1 MSADSLALT
10 RKNAS
15 EDIRKL
21 AEEHLQHDLN
31 DSDRE
36 SLTSAASKIPRHVTV
51 GSLVGLGLG
60 LFLAFRIRSAR
71 TKMFNAFR
79 TVEKPT
85 HVKFADG
92 REESI
97 PDISPLTRPS
107 TLGDVATY
115 FFFSSG
121 GLFLGGET
129 GLLTGYA
136 SASRTISKEP
146 ESKARIERAFRR
158 FRADVLRKEADA
170 IDEKR
175 GLSGVF
181 GL

>member
-10 RKNAS
+10 RKNVG

-21 AEEHLQHDLN
+21 AEEHLQHDLTN
-31 DSDRE
+31 SDRE
-36 SLTSAASKIPRHVTV
+36 TLESAASKVGTHITI
-51 GSLVGLGLG
+51 GSLIGLGLG
-60 LFLAFRIRSAR
+60 VFLAFRIRSSR

-92 REESI
+92 REEAI
-97 PDISPLTRPS
+97 PDISPLMKPS

-115 FFFSSG
+115 FFFSAG
-121 GLFLGGET
+121 GVFLGGET
-129 GLLTGYA
+129 GLLTGSG
-136 SASRTISKEP
+136 SASRTITKDP
-146 ESKARIERAFRR
+146 ETRARIESAFRR

-170 IDEKR
+170 IDDKR
-175 GLSGVF
+175 SLSDMLGF
-181 GL
+181 